1 MLIELLRAGTPDLAR
16 RWVAA
21 LLLVP
26 ESERASV
33 VNAVE
38 MRIVSE
44 YSTPTLQF
52 RSDGTAP
59 EDDAEDPM
67 MHVASPPVVKDG
79 HTEQII
85 RSYSAPKPRTKRRP
99 DSSSDAK
106 RA

>member
-1 MLIELLRAGTPDLAR
+1 MLVELLRAGTPDLAR

-26 ESERASV
+26 ESDRAAV

-38 MRIVSE
+38 LRIVTE
-44 YSTPTLQF
+44 Y
-52 RSDGTAP
+52 GGAP
-59 EDDAEDPM
+59 ALGPDDEADPPM

-85 RSYSAPKPRTKRRP
+85 RSYSAPPAKPKQRP
-99 DSSSDAK
+99 GRSSDAK

>member
-1 MLIELLRAGTPDLAR
+1 MLVELLRAGTPDLAR

-26 ESERASV
+26 ESDRAAV

-38 MRIVSE
+38 LRIVTE
-44 YSTPTLQF
+44 YGGVPMRL
-52 RSDGTAP
+52 A
-59 EDDAEDPM
+59 DAEDEPPM
-67 MHVASPPVVKDG
+67 LHVASPPVAKDG

-85 RSYSAPKPRTKRRP
+85 RSYSAPPAKPKHRP
-99 DSSSDAK
+99 GRSSDAK